1 MYTSNREQ
9 VHEFSNS
16 MKIRVFLKS
25 LEKYSRMAFVM
36 NALTLRYCVN
46 VCLVGIAKTTRK
58 RIHAAPIPLHSFINT
73 SPNNIF
79 AWQLLEFC
87 EDVVVIS
94 AAQ

>member
-1 MYTSNREQ
+1 
-9 VHEFSNS
+9 

-25 LEKYSRMAFVM
+25 LEKYSRMAFVK
-36 NALTLRYCVN
+36 NAVTLKYCVS
-46 VCLVGIAKTTRK
+46 VCMVEIAKTTRK
-58 RIHAAPIPLHSFINT
+58 RIHPALIPLHSIVNT

-79 AWQLLEFC
+79 AWQLLECC